1 MSDSEKTFPLRTP
14 MLFGL
19 PSNADSFVQSRV
31 ATHLQDTLRQLGTDS
46 QAASAFDRDIW
57 SASLSPLLGLWAK
70 LTANCDGLRQYQVP
84 RPRDDALPV
93 DAFVAMEVGKA
104 KALLRTVDES
114 LGAIGRL
121 VRGTELLGA
130 TTKAEGNALL
140 QGGVPAA
147 WTALWDSGPEAPAP
161 WIKQAVARMVAL
173 QGWAQQLE
181 GGGLLRGAVRLNELL
196 NPGFFLTAL
205 RQQTARV
212 SQLPMDA
219 LHLVCALSAAEL
231 GDTALSFEVDGLLL
245 QGASCAAPHGLAP
258 LADGAGTFA
267 PMPPLHL
274 AWVATDR
281 RDPYA
286 LDKSALI
293 SVYENQ
299 TRESLLSEVRLTLTL
314 TLALTPT
321 LTLTLAPPLT
331 LIPTLTL
338 TLALTRSG
346 CRARAPSRYGCRP
359 AARSS

>member
-1 MSDSEKTFPLRTP
+1 M
-14 MLFGL
+14 
-19 PSNADSFVQSRV
+19 
-31 ATHLQDTLRQLGTDS
+31 
-46 QAASAFDRDIW
+46 
-57 SASLSPLLGLWAK
+57 
-70 LTANCDGLRQYQVP
+70 
-84 RPRDDALPV
+84 
-93 DAFVAMEVGKA
+93 
-104 KALLRTVDES
+104 
-114 LGAIGRL
+114 
-121 VRGTELLGA
+121 
-130 TTKAEGNALL
+130 
-140 QGGVPAA
+140 PAA
-147 WTALWDSGPEAPAP
+147 WSALWESGPEAPAP

-212 SQLPMDA
+212 SQLPMDG

-258 LADGAGTFA
+258 LAEGAGTFA
-267 PMPPLHL
+267 PLPPLHL

-281 RDPYA
+281 RDPYP

-293 SVYENQ
+293 PIYENQ